1 MHSEGILAGEMKHG
15 PLALVDENMPIIV
28 IATRDRMHAKMQSV
42 IQQLRARN
50 ARLIIVCNEND
61 NSIADLCSPRCTLI
75 QVSVA
80 LDMVLLKTH
89 TIQMNINIVCAMPK
103 QHQSYLCH
111 VKTATELST
120 IAEIQSVAVHRCG
133 TLSQLSHMSMCTK

>member
-61 NSIADLCSPRCTLI
+61 HSIADLCSPRCHLI
-75 QVSVA
+75 QVSIC
-80 LDMVLLKTH
+80 LLLESAAILWTPGTAH
-89 TIQMNINIVCAMPK
+89 ILQMYRTPRPVYAESDDCK
-103 QHQSYLCH
+103 KL
-111 VKTATELST
+111 LST
-120 IAEIQSVAVHRCG
+120 GRFRGLVQRLGNICAA
-133 TLSQLSHMSMCTK
+133 

>member
-1 MHSEGILAGEMKHG
+1 MLQVKEVALMHSEGILAGEMKHG

-61 NSIADLCSPRCTLI
+61 SSIADLCSPRCHLI
-75 QVSVA
+75 QVRDFCNLHIFHASADEVCCIGS
-80 LDMVLLKTH
+80 VLLKVVFAC
-89 TIQMNINIVCAMPK
+89 N
-103 QHQSYLCH
+103 
-111 VKTATELST
+111 
-120 IAEIQSVAVHRCG
+120 
-133 TLSQLSHMSMCTK
+133 

>member
-28 IATRDRMHAKMQSV
+28 IATKDRMHAKMQSV

-61 NSIADLCSPRCTLI
+61 HAIADLCSSRCHLI
-75 QVSVA
+75 QVSA
-80 LDMVLLKTH
+80 K
-89 TIQMNINIVCAMPK
+89 A
-103 QHQSYLCH
+103 
-111 VKTATELST
+111 
-120 IAEIQSVAVHRCG
+120 
-133 TLSQLSHMSMCTK
+133 